1 LPAAE
6 LPVALLQCETSQRLW
21 SRHDPAHREIEQ
33 RIDQTALGTV
43 IRAGEAQSQWG
54 SSNGVLGDTQV
65 GSTSPFD
72 DAEVLDREHLME
84 HTMGNP
90 ITDNLKIGTLGELLV
105 QFRLLEHDV
114 QAAPPHQGLWKRS
127 NRSERRGV
135 SRCAG
140 KKTSA
145 GTRVYQRPLPDHYH
159 ILALVFLA
167 ADDTRI
173 FLDKSK
179 IFLVP
184 RAAVDANSGRVPKD
198 IRQFELSAQLV
209 TQLF

>member
-1 LPAAE
+1 
-6 LPVALLQCETSQRLW
+6 
-21 SRHDPAHREIEQ
+21 
-33 RIDQTALGTV
+33 
-43 IRAGEAQSQWG
+43 
-54 SSNGVLGDTQV
+54 
-65 GSTSPFD
+65 
-72 DAEVLDREHLME
+72 
-84 HTMGNP
+84 MGNP

-114 QAAPPHQGLWKRS
+114 QAAPPIKDSGNDLIAVKG
-127 NRSERRGV
+127 EAFRGV
-135 SRCAG
+135 QV
-140 KKTSA
+140 KTSA
-145 GTRVYQRPLPDHYH
+145 GTRVYHRPLPDHYH

-173 FLDKSK
+173 FLDKST

-184 RAAVDANSGRVPKD
+184 RTVVDANAGRVPKD